1 MWNDLPMWSGRS
13 GFGCASVLLA
23 TAGLALAACGG
34 AEPEPRAPASAA
46 VAPPLP
52 PATSTSASS
61 GTPSGSAVPRE
72 KRDTANAAP
81 PKVATAPIPLPSVP
95 PRPVTI
101 PLVPASEEGDY
112 AAKVRDGDEA
122 FEKNAIGV
130 AEKAYEAARKLAPKR
145 AAAAVG
151 LARVKIAKS
160 NVPLEFGA
168 GKKLPAVQQAAAE
181 LARLVAIPTEKDNG
195 AAIAEL
201 GRAQLLLGDSEK
213 VVATLRRAGELLP
226 DHAEVQSS
234 LGIALLA
241 TGRTEEAVPAFRAAA
256 TLDKGSAVRH
266 SHYGTALLMRG
277 QVKQAIEEYE
287 LAARIDDGDA
297 RAHSDLGTALLA
309 DNQLE
314 RAIAELERA
323 ISIDPK
329 RATFRS
335 NMGYAQ
341 QLLGKREKAIEHYRE
356 AIKLDDKLASAWI
369 NLATALAQEPKTR
382 VEARAALQRARAI
395 DPTDPRVIAN
405 LKELDELERSKK

>member
-1 MWNDLPMWSGRS
+1 MRRQFTMPMGRS
-13 GFGCASVLLA
+13 GFGCAGVLLV
-23 TAGLALAACGG
+23 LAMSACGG
-34 AEPEPRAPASAA
+34 YEPEARAPENAA
-46 VAPPLP
+46 AALPLP
-52 PATSTSASS
+52 PAPTSAASS
-61 GTPSGSAVPRE
+61 GAPPATAIPRE
-72 KRDTANAAP
+72 KRDAASAAAP
-81 PKVATAPIPLPSVP
+81 SRLSSAVIPLPSVP

-112 AAKVRDGDEA
+112 ASKVRAGDEA
-122 FEKNAIGV
+122 FEKNMIGI
-130 AEKAYEAARKLAPKR
+130 AERGYEAARKLAPKR

-160 NVPLEFGA
+160 GVPLEFGA
-168 GKKLPAVQQAAAE
+168 GKKHPAVQQAAAE
-181 LARLVAIPTEKDNG
+181 LARLVGIGNSTEKDNG

-314 RAIAELERA
+314 RAITELERA

-405 LKELDELERSKK
+405 LKELDDLERSQK